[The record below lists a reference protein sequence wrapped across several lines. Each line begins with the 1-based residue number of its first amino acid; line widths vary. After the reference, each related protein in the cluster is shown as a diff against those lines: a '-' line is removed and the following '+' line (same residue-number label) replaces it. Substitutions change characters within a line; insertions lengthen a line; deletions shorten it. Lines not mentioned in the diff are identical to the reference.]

1 MFGTGTKLT
10 FIENKLDVALN
21 KIEDLDIKISKLFND
36 PDAEYIKMVDIRDQI
51 DEMVR
56 EFDQIVVNLKIDS
69 HEALCETLN
78 EKSQDLQQAYDNLR
92 VIMNEVRGDLNI
104 FRLVVNKQPKPKAK
118 SIKKIKKVKDDDT
131 ARNAI

>member
-1 MFGTGTKLT
+1 
-10 FIENKLDVALN
+10 VALN